1 MKRILKYSLLLIVFL
16 INQLSFAINDSM
28 MVMGYED
35 YIGMIKNHHPMARRA
50 ELKVE
55 IAERQYASAKGSF
68 DPQINSS
75 MSQKI
80 YENTEYYKIF
90 GTSLKVPAWFG
101 IEVYTGI
108 DMSAGTYLNPER
120 NLPDNGLYYAGI
132 SLPLGQDLF
141 IDYRMFE
148 LKKADI
154 YLQAGLYEKQ
164 LLMNELLM
172 DASVVYWNW
181 FKAYNALR
189 VYEEIYATASI
200 RFEAIKKS
208 ALGGDRPFID
218 TVEAHINLQNRYMAM
233 LTASNDYDNKT
244 KQAATFLWAE
254 GMVPLEITEKL
265 CPPFYENMKV
275 VLYEP
280 NVISLGDSLIL
291 NHPKIKMNDN
301 KLDYLALEKRYRQE
315 QLKPQ
320 IDLKYNFITEP
331 LSAGTSSASF
341 NNYTWGFEISTPI
354 FLMNERNALKV
365 TKLQMEDNL
374 LAGSMLLA
382 DLTYKNYMAANNW
395 KNSADQLMLWQGV
408 AKNYLALFEAEMA
421 LFNSG
426 ESSIFMINSREMDRI
441 NALLKWIDLIV
452 QNQVAVQQYEY
463 SLGIMAE

>member
-1 MKRILKYSLLLIVFL
+1 MIRIYGLLMLLIYM
-16 INQLSFAINDSM
+16 QHASFANIDSN
-28 MVMGYED
+28 MVMHFED
-35 YIGMIKNHHPMARRA
+35 YIGIIKNHHPMARRA

-68 DPQINSS
+68 DPEINSS

-80 YENTEYYKIF
+80 YEGTEYYKLF

-120 NLPDNGLYYAGI
+120 NLPENGLYYAGI

-154 YLQAGLYEKQ
+154 YLQASIYEKQ
-164 LLMNELLM
+164 VLMNELLM

-181 FKAYNALR
+181 FKAYNALK

-200 RFEAIKKS
+200 RFDAIKKS

-218 TVEAHINLQNRYMAM
+218 TVEAHINLQNRYMGM
-233 LTASNDYDNKT
+233 LTARNDYENKT
-244 KQAATFLWAE
+244 KQAATYLWAE
-254 GMVPLEITEKL
+254 GIVPLEITEKL
-265 CPPFYENMKV
+265 SPPFYENIKV
-275 VLYEP
+275 CLFEP
-280 NVISLGDSLIL
+280 DAMSAGDSLIL

-331 LSAGTSSASF
+331 FSAGTSSASF
-341 NNYTWGFEISTPI
+341 NNYTWGFEFSTPI
-354 FLMNERNALKV
+354 FLMDERNALKV
-365 TKLQMEDNL
+365 TKLQMEDNM
-374 LAGSMLLA
+374 LAGSLLLA
-382 DLTYKNYMAANNW
+382 DLTYKNFMAANNW
-395 KNSADQLMLWQGV
+395 KNSADQLIVWQGV
-408 AKNYLALFEAEMA
+408 AKNYLELFEAEMA
-421 LFNSG
+421 LFNAG

-452 QNQVAVQQYEY
+452 QNQLAAQQYDY
-463 SLGIMAE
+463 SLGLMGSK